1 MRLTAVRPKDTGSV
15 LALVPAGFLVLI
27 LLGGLAVDSAVAY
40 QRQHQL
46 HDALSA
52 AANDAV
58 SAGLNDRSFYAGT
71 GVVLDP
77 NTVASVVCRSMA
89 AQDLPALHRLRLAVA
104 LTGDAVRVRA
114 SATISPVFGRAIP
127 GFGDRQVSSTA
138 DATLSA
144 GTQAGGSNPVP
155 APSATFGPLNSI
167 YCA

>member
-1 MRLTAVRPKDTGSV
+1 MKQGRKTGREAGSV

-58 SAGLNDRSFYAGT
+58 AAGLNDRSFYRQ
-71 GVVLDP
+71 GVVTLDRAA
-77 NTVASVVCRSMA
+77 VGAAACRSIE
-89 AQDLPALHRLRLAVA
+89 AQRLAALHDLHLAIAVGGHSVRIEGQA
-104 LTGDAVRVRA
+104 RVDA
-114 SATISPVFGRAIP
+114 VFGRAVP
-127 GFGDRQVSSTA
+127 GFGQRQVSSTA

-144 GTQAGGSNPVP
+144 GNSGGSQDELGPAVP
-155 APSATFGPLNSI
+155 IACG
-167 YCA
+167 